1 MNCAGSASAR
11 SVAIALGAT
20 GAAWARPPAKAAAAP
35 NATTDTRCN
44 TTLRTAPPVRED
56 GATVPPMGGKK
67 HAENILTRGV
77 LEENRPQPLTPQRRL
92 QPIREPA
99 SLAAEACCPAPTRSR
114 PPAAFRWPRT

>member
-20 GAAWARPPAKAAAAP
+20 GAAWARPPPNAAAAP
-35 NATTDTRCN
+35 TAATDTRSN
-44 TTLRTAPPVRED
+44 PPLPPAPPVRAD

-67 HAENILTRGV
+67 HVENFLTRRV
-77 LEENRPQPLTPQRRL
+77 LEKNRPQPLTPQRRP

-99 SLAAEACCPAPTRSR
+99 SLAAEACC
-114 PPAAFRWPRT
+114 